1 MKSGLNNMFN
11 SKHYIPILKWKRAEQ
26 GALEGLT
33 EENKKNITPLI
44 QFVMPKQKPQDTLE
58 DVVAK
63 FKKQLAL
70 IPDKIIEVWGTSPIF
85 VDFSLLFTTEL
96 KIDSIKSILTTGKQ
110 KQATFIPVI
119 HLNDDSEIKNIACSL
134 ANETKSGLCLRL
146 ICSDFFDLTKLN
158 NDITEFIS
166 KNKIDLNSADLLVD
180 IKELEGNGE
189 KYKKYFD
196 LSQNIVDLLKW
207 RTFIFSGSAFPKDL
221 SSCKIDEEN
230 LIPRVEWNKWKKQ
243 YSNAS
248 IQRKPSFSD
257 YTIQYPIY
265 EEISQ
270 FFPPTT
276 SIKYTLDEDW
286 FIMKGQRQKFDKYL
300 ASAALLVADNERFY
314 GENFSSGD
322 EYIAE
327 KAKHFPIYMKEKNK
341 GVDIKGTGST
351 ETWLV
356 ACINHHVTLVATQI
370 ANLP

>member
-1 MKSGLNNMFN
+1 MFN

-26 GALEGLT
+26 GALESLA

-58 DVVAK
+58 SVVTK
-63 FKKQLAL
+63 FKKLLPL
-70 IPDKIIEVWGTSPIF
+70 IPDRIIEVWGKSPIF

-96 KIDSIKSILTTGKQ
+96 KIDSIKSILMAGNK
-110 KQATFIPVI
+110 KQAIFIPVV
-119 HLNDDSEIKNIACSL
+119 HLNDDAEIKDTVCSL
-134 ANETKSGLCLRL
+134 ANEIKSGLCLRL
-146 ICSDFFDLTKLN
+146 VCSDFSDLTKLN
-158 NDITEFIS
+158 SDIADFIS
-166 KNKIDLNSADLLVD
+166 KNKIDKNNVDLLVD
-180 IKELEGNGE
+180 IKELEGDGG
-189 KYKKYFD
+189 KYKKYFE

-221 SSCKIDEEN
+221 SQCKIDEEN
-230 LIPRVEWNKWKKQ
+230 LIPRVEWRKWKEL
-243 YSNAS
+243 YSNES
-248 IQRKPSFSD
+248 VQRKPSFSD

-270 FFPPTT
+270 FFHPTS

-286 FIMKGQRQKFDKYL
+286 LIMKGKRQKFELYL
-300 ASAALLVADNERFY
+300 ASAAELIKDNRYY

-322 EYIAE
+322 KHIAE
-327 KAKHFPIYMKEKNK
+327 KAKHFPKYMEEKNK

-356 ACINHHVTLVATQI
+356 AGINHHMTVAATQI
-370 ANLP
+370 ANLS